1 MRSKV
6 SFFLNLMGLGKDLL
20 FSPSFRAWDSSPR
33 KSGDHVD
40 SAEMVNFH
48 LVSLWLGSQTFP
60 VILGHACFLHLF
72 KIKNLEE
79 DDR

>member
-1 MRSKV
+1 M
-6 SFFLNLMGLGKDLL
+6 
-20 FSPSFRAWDSSPR
+20 
-33 KSGDHVD
+33 SGDHVD

-48 LVSLWLGSQTFP
+48 LVSLWLESQTFP